1 MRCINTSIII
11 LTIITNINITPISST
26 SSNSFVSSFLEESG
40 DTSCLSI
47 SKHDKCKNTIDT
59 NGINCKWCKSTK
71 LPWLTA
77 CLSEYD
83 EVMLPH
89 GIAHCEGNHNTNTN
103 SENDVRS
110 SVPDLKCVAHT
121 KRNDC
126 NAGVDS
132 VGASCAWCESPTLP
146 FLKVCMTNEEMKVL
160 PAGAFKCGH
169 TTTSNH
175 EYDQDISNIENKL
188 PDTRCIQHSD
198 KDTCISSVDVSGW
211 RCAWCKCDTL
221 SWLSTCVSQK
231 EGVQFPKSLYDCNHD
246 TDRQKERENF
256 IK

>member
-1 MRCINTSIII
+1 MCCVNTSIII
-11 LTIITNINITPISST
+11 ILTILTILNVVQQASS
-26 SSNSFVSSFLEESG
+26 SSNSFVSSFLEEGS

-47 SKHDKCKNTIDT
+47 SKHDACKNTIDN

-71 LPWLTA
+71 LSWLTA

-89 GIAHCEGNHNTNTN
+89 GIAHCEDNHNHNN
-103 SENDVRS
+103 NDQQKS
-110 SVPDLKCVAHT
+110 SIPDLKCVAYT
-121 KRNDC
+121 NKNDC

-132 VGASCAWCESPTLP
+132 VGIACAWCESPTLP
-146 FLKVCMTNEEMKVL
+146 FLKVCMTNDEVNVL
-160 PAGAFKCGH
+160 PSGAFKCGH
-169 TTTSNH
+169 STTSNH
-175 EYDQDISNIENKL
+175 KTDEELSNIESKL
-188 PDTRCIQHSD
+188 PDARCVQHSD
-198 KDTCISSVDVSGW
+198 KDTCISSVDVGGW

-231 EGVQFPKSLYDCNHD
+231 EAVQFPRSLYDCRHD
-246 TDRQKERENF
+246 TNRQKERENF